1 MNISLIIN
9 KGDEAWELK
18 NTIESINLNTGMY
31 DSPGKCDFTLLDT
44 KDYPRGSVVSLMVD
58 GKKVFYGYIFTSS
71 IDSKGKTNIV
81 AYDQLRYLKNQDT
94 IYYEGKTSGQIL
106 EDICKKNN
114 LKCKIVNPSS
124 WVVLPYLHD
133 KKTMFEII
141 KHSLDEAF
149 RMENK
154 LYIIRD
160 NFGVIEHIDVAEQ
173 KTNLQIGTNSL
184 LTDFSYQK
192 SIDDDTYNVI
202 KLIRDNKE
210 TQKRDVWQSQDSDTI
225 KKWGKLQFLYS
236 VDEHANEEQIKEL
249 ADNILKVKNRETRK
263 LSLSAIGFYNLKA
276 GDGIKVK
283 IDDVIDEWF
292 YLSSVSTS
300 IKNNMATMD
309 LEVFIT

>member
-9 KGDEAWELK
+9 KENEAWELK
-18 NTIESINLNTGMY
+18 NTVESISLNTGMY
-31 DSPGKCDFTLLDT
+31 DSPGKCEFTLLDT
-44 KDYPRGSVVSLMVD
+44 TDYPRGSIVSLVID
-58 GKKVFYGYIFTSS
+58 EKKVFYGYVFTSS
-71 IDSKGKTNIV
+71 IDSKGRTNIV

-106 EDICKKNN
+106 EDICKRNN
-114 LKCKIVNPSS
+114 LKCKIVDPSS
-124 WVVLPYLHD
+124 WKVLPYLHD

-160 NFGVIEHIDVAEQ
+160 NFGVIEHIDVAKQ

-249 ADNILKVKNRETRK
+249 ANNILKVKNRETRK